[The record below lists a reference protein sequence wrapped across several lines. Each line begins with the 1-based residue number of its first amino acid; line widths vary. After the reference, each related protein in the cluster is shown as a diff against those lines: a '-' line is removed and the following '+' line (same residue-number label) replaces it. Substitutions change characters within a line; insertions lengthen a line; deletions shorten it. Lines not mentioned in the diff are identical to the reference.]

1 MDMLTTIDGRA
12 VIQSSLARAWGL
24 DGYAQIQRE
33 VCETDVSSDAAFQ
46 RLYNRFYRVRRNA
59 EWQAVY
65 YEIMQR
71 EKASAGLSF
80 GEILREMHER
90 TGNVEASFTSKMIAT
105 LDPGRPIWDSIVLE
119 RLGLKL
125 GGTTAQERLENAVG
139 VYESIMGW
147 YADYL
152 ATDDAARNIALLDE
166 LLPDYSWLTPVK
178 KVDFLLWSSR

>member
-1 MDMLTTIDGRA
+1 MLRTPASCD
-12 VIQSSLARAWGL
+12 
-24 DGYAQIQRE
+24 
-33 VCETDVSSDAAFQ
+33 SDFQ

-71 EKASAGLSF
+71 EKTSAVLSF
-80 GEILREMHER
+80 EDILREMHER

-125 GGTTAQERLENAVG
+125 KGTTVQAKLVNAIG
-139 VYESIMGW
+139 VYESIVGW

-152 ATDDAARNIALLDE
+152 AAEDAARNIALFDE
-166 LLPDYSWLTPVK
+166 LLPDYAWLTPVK
-178 KVDFLLWSSR
+178 KVDFLLWSGR

>member
-1 MDMLTTIDGRA
+1 MGMPTTIDGHA
-12 VIQSSLARAWGL
+12 AIQSSLARAWGL
-24 DGYAQIQRE
+24 DGYAQIQRAAR
-33 VCETDVSSDAAFQ
+33 ETDVSADAAFQ

-59 EWQAVY
+59 KWQTVY

-71 EKASAGLSF
+71 EKASADLSF
-80 GEILREMHER
+80 EDVLREMHKH

-105 LDPGRPIWDSIVLE
+105 LDPDRPIWDSIVLK

-125 GGTTAQERLENAVG
+125 KGTTAQAKLENAIG
-139 VYESIMGW
+139 VYESIVGW

-152 ATDDAARNIALLDE
+152 ATEDAAQNIALFDE
-166 LLPDYSWLTPVK
+166 LLPDYAWLTPVK

>member
-1 MDMLTTIDGRA
+1 MPTTIDGHA
-12 VIQSSLARAWGL
+12 AIQSSLVRAWGL

-33 VCETDVSSDAAFQ
+33 ARETDVSSDADFQ

-71 EKASAGLSF
+71 EKASADLSF
-80 GEILREMHER
+80 EGILREMHGR
-90 TGNVEASFTSKMIAT
+90 TGNVEPSFTSKMIAT

-119 RLGLKL
+119 RLGLRLK
-125 GGTTAQERLENAVG
+125 GTTAQAKLDNAIG
-139 VYESIMGW
+139 VYESIAGW
-147 YADYL
+147 YANYL
-152 ATDDAARNIALLDE
+152 ATEDAAQNIALFDE
-166 LLPDYSWLTPVK
+166 LLPDYAWLTPVK